1 MEKRPISTLVIRRLP
16 RYYRYLEELMQ
27 KGVTKISS
35 TELGRRMGTTASQ
48 IRQDLNCFG
57 GFGQQ
62 GYGYNVVLLHDKI
75 GSILGLDVAK
85 NAVMIGAGNLGHALG
100 ANMDMKPLG
109 FNLVRIFD
117 INPKIVGQTIGNVEV
132 FHIDTL
138 DEFAKSVNIDVAILT
153 LPKAATSPMIEKLDG
168 LGVKAIWN
176 FSNEDIEVPGMIVE
190 NVHLSDSLMTLSY
203 RVADSKKPEE

>member
-1 MEKRPISTLVIRRLP
+1 MEKKPISTLVIRRLP

-35 TELGRRMGTTASQ
+35 TELGKRMGTTASQ

-75 GSILGLDVAK
+75 GSILGLDIAK

-117 INPKIVGQTIGNVEV
+117 IGNVEV
-132 FHIDTL
+132 AHIDTL
-138 DEFAKSVNIDVAILT
+138 EDFASSVNVDIAILT
-153 LPKAATSPMIEKLDG
+153 LPKAATAPMIAKLDG
-168 LGVKAIWN
+168 LGIKAIWN

-203 RVADSKKPEE
+203 RVAEGKRPE

>member
-1 MEKRPISTLVIRRLP
+1 MEKRAISSLVIRRLP

-62 GYGYNVVLLHDKI
+62 GYGYNVISLHSEI
-75 GSILGLDVAK
+75 GSILGLNLTKTAI
-85 NAVMIGAGNLGHALG
+85 MIGAGNLGHALG
-100 ANMDMKPLG
+100 ANMDMKQLG

-117 INPKIVGQTIGNVEV
+117 INPKIVGQTIGNVGV
-132 FHIDTL
+132 FHVDTL
-138 DEFAKSVNIDVAILT
+138 EDFAKEITIDVAILT
-153 LPKAATSPMIEKLDG
+153 LPKLATHTMINKLSA
-168 LGVKAIWN
+168 LNIKAIWN

-203 RVADSKKPEE
+203 RVAESKKTE